1 MIPETKALRHADSLH
16 RLLRDIDLAC
26 LEQAHVDLVRR
37 LIRGQGCRRLLIN
50 HCHPVPAMARGSSRT
65 TTRWAEEPLQ
75 RTVGKD
81 ETRHAQYFV
90 HVLESSLVCQNGV
103 IIGFDRTR

>member
-1 MIPETKALRHADSLH
+1 
-16 RLLRDIDLAC
+16 
-26 LEQAHVDLVRR
+26 
-37 LIRGQGCRRLLIN
+37 
-50 HCHPVPAMARGSSRT
+50 MARGSSRT

-90 HVLESSLVCQNGV
+90 HVLEANLVCQNGV